1 LLPILLGLAGGA
13 VDLARAYQAWLTVE
27 AATRDAAEFVAVN
40 SCAAD
45 KTCGTNTGQT
55 DAQRVVC
62 SQSTRLPGYIA
73 GSGGTPCT
81 APAVTASASASTT
94 ALGATANNP
103 IITAQVRT
111 TLDFRTL
118 VPWPLVPNAT
128 ITLGSNKTYSVVWG
142 R

>member
-1 LLPILLGLAGGA
+1 MLLGLAGGA

-27 AATRDAAEFVAVN
+27 SATRDAAEFVAVN
-40 SCAAD
+40 SCAND
-45 KTCGTNTGQT
+45 KTCLTNTSQT

-62 SQSTRLPGYIA
+62 SQSTRLPGYVA

-81 APAVTASASASTT
+81 APAVTGSATASVA

-118 VPWPLVPNAT
+118 VPWPMIPNST
-128 ITLGSNKTYSVVWG
+128 ITLGSTKTYSVVWG